1 MLGRALH
8 AGLAFQRIPD
18 EKLTKL
24 FKKLFKKCYVLHS
37 SFVYSQCTLILV
49 IGITDIAAAVI
60 TEH

>member
-24 FKKLFKKCYVLHS
+24 FKKCNVLHS